1 MGQIINQFPGGGE
14 DVTAEVEVQT
24 PLIDQIMTAL
34 IGKVGLSPNSSN
46 GEITFSEETKTFT
59 VNHNLGAAPDK
70 FVLIQVDENGDF
82 GRFEFISN
90 QIRTLLVNGA
100 NNYAYCGVTSSL
112 DQLDYVGLGSSY
124 YTYTATSDTV
134 TFTCGAD
141 TPYFL
146 NGSYIWTAIK

>member
-1 MGQIINQFPGGGE
+1 MAWSNIGGGAGE
-14 DVTAEVEVQT
+14 DVTPEVQVQN
-24 PLIDQIMTAL
+24 PLVDQILAAL
-34 IGKVGLSPNSSN
+34 QGKVGLPPSSSN

-82 GRFEFISN
+82 GSFEFISN
-90 QIRTLLVNGA
+90 QIRMLLVNGA
-100 NNYAYCGVTSSL
+100 NNYVYCGVTDSIDVIL
-112 DQLDYVGLGSSY
+112 YAGLGSS
-124 YTYTATSDTV
+124 YTYTATSETV

-141 TPYFL
+141 TLYFL

>member
-14 DVTAEVEVQT
+14 NVTAEVQVQN
-24 PLIDQIMTAL
+24 PLVDQILAAL
-34 IGKVGLSPNSSN
+34 QGKVGLPPSSSS
-46 GEITFSEETKTFT
+46 GEITFSEQTKTFT
-59 VNHNLGAAPDK
+59 VSHNLGAAPDK

-82 GRFEFISN
+82 GSFEFISN

-100 NNYAYCGVTSSL
+100 NNYVYCGTTSSIDEIL
-112 DQLDYVGLGSSY
+112 YAGPGSS

-141 TPYFL
+141 TLYFL

>member
-1 MGQIINQFPGGGE
+1 MAWSNIGGGGE

-24 PLIDQIMTAL
+24 PLVDQILAAL
-34 IGKVGLSPNSSN
+34 QGKVGLPTSSSN

-82 GRFEFISN
+82 GDLDYISD
-90 QIRTLLVNGA
+90 QIRMLLVNGA
-100 NNYAYCGVTSSL
+100 NNYAYSGITDSIDVIRFA
-112 DQLDYVGLGSSY
+112 GLGPS
-124 YTYTATSDTV
+124 YTYTATSETV

-141 TPYFL
+141 MPGFL

>member
-24 PLIDQIMTAL
+24 PLVDQIMTAL
-34 IGKVGLSPNSSN
+34 IGKVGLPPSSSN

-82 GRFEFISN
+82 GSFEFISD

-100 NNYAYCGVTSSL
+100 KKYVYCGVTSSVDEL
-112 DQLDYVGLGSSY
+112 IYAGLGSS

-141 TPYFL
+141 TPFFL

>member
-1 MGQIINQFPGGGE
+1 MAWSNIGGGGGE
-14 DVTAEVEVQT
+14 NVTPEVQVQN
-24 PLIDQIMTAL
+24 PLVDQILAAL
-34 IGKVGLSPNSSN
+34 QGKVGLPPSSSS

-59 VNHNLGAAPDK
+59 VSHDLGAAPDK

-100 NNYAYCGVTSSL
+100 NNYVYCGVTSSL

-124 YTYTATSDTV
+124 YTATSDTV

-141 TPYFL
+141 VPYFL